1 MINNMNNLKYFQTKD
16 YPAPPYLINLAF
28 SSFFNCSLCKSLS
41 ELMTSAIFISSDL
54 DSSRTFPGSFKSP
67 TGPAYCSKNLKAS
80 HIICKAYFLSSA
92 IVINAIT
99 PDYKQSCSMK
109 AVPFLVSRSNEID
122 WSLHIWKNCLYWIF
136 VKPGWCRYLQY
147 MKHLYSSNFLLCWTD
162 V

>member
-1 MINNMNNLKYFQTKD
+1 MNNLKYFQTKD

-41 ELMTSAIFISSDL
+41 ELITSAIFISSDL

-99 PDYKQSCSMK
+99 PDCKQSCSIK
-109 AVPFLVSRSNEID
+109 AVPFLVSRSNEIVAGLLRNSMHERTRSQD
-122 WSLHIWKNCLYWIF
+122 YIMIDAAI
-136 VKPGWCRYLQY
+136 PRYSIQ
-147 MKHLYSSNFLLCWTD
+147 KTS
-162 V
+162 